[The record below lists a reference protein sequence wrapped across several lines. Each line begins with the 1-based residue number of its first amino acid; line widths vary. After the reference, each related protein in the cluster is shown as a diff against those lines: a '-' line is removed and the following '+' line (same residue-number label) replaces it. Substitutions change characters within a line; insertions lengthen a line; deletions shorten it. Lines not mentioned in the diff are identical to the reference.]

1 MFRSYLYSHSVI
13 ALATVHHAAA
23 TGGLTNWQIALMG
36 VGVPLAAVVVTIL
49 LRLARGRRASSP
61 TG

>member
-1 MFRSYLYSHSVI
+1 MFRSYPLQRSLA

-23 TGGLTNWQIALMG
+23 SGLTGWQVALIG
-36 VGVPLAAVVVTIL
+36 IGVPLAAVVATIL
-49 LRLARGRRASSP
+49 VRLARGRRASSP

>member
-1 MFRSYLYSHSVI
+1 MFRSHLYQRSLI

-23 TGGLTNWQIALMG
+23 AGGLTGWQIALIG
-36 VGVPLAAVVVTIL
+36 VGVPLAAVAITIL
-49 LRLARGRRASSP
+49 VRLARGRRASSP